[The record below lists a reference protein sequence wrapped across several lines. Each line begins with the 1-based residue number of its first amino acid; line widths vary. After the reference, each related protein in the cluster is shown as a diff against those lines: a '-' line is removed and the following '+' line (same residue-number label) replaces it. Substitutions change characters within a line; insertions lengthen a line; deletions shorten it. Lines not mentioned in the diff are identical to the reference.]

1 MQLHATLLLTLFAVA
16 SAQLRC
22 SVDTACK
29 QDYYAAFTFEIEGAV
44 TVGCSYL
51 TSTGTSPAMKDEL
64 CADPTIKVST
74 NVATEK

>member
-1 MQLHATLLLTLFAVA
+1 MQLHAALLLTLFAVA

-29 QDYYAAFTFEIEGAV
+29 QDYAAFTFETEGAV

-51 TSTGTSPAMKDEL
+51 TSTGTSPAVKDAL
-64 CADPTIKVST
+64 CADPTIKVSS
-74 NVATEK
+74 NAATEK